1 MASDAA
7 EAAMA
12 EKIERLERAN
22 ATLQEELQRARSESL
37 NAMLGPLRLK
47 EIVLVYLG
55 DESRGQI
62 TERMAKEYGS
72 AVATETTRH
81 LFVLGASP
89 LSEEQRQAVR
99 SAANHGMNRW

>member
-22 ATLQEELQRARSESL
+22 AALQEELQRARTESL

-55 DESRGQI
+55 EESRDQI
-62 TERMAKEYGS
+62 TERLAKEYGS
-72 AVATETTRH
+72 AIAAEAARH
-81 LFVLGASP
+81 LFILGASP
-89 LSEEQRQAVR
+89 LSDEQRQAVR
-99 SAANHGMNRW
+99 SAANRGMNRW

>member
-22 ATLQEELQRARSESL
+22 AALQEELQRARRESL
-37 NAMLGPLRLK
+37 NTMLGPLRLK
-47 EIVLVYLG
+47 EIVLVYVG

-62 TERMAKEYGS
+62 TERLAMEYGS
-72 AVATETTRH
+72 AIAADATRH
-81 LFVLGASP
+81 LFVLGDSP
-89 LSEEQRQAVR
+89 LSDQQRQAVR
-99 SAANHGMNRW
+99 SAANRGMNRW